1 MTAFVDT
8 NVLLYAVLEATGED
22 RQKRDRARA
31 LLELEDCALSL
42 QVLQEFA
49 YQATHSRHPNR
60 LSWDDALEHLAVF
73 AQFPV
78 QETTLGLFEQGLEL
92 VQRHNFSFW
101 DAMIVAA
108 ALAQGCDL
116 LYSED
121 MQHGRIIG
129 GLRIVDPFRQ

>member
-1 MTAFVDT
+1 MTVFVDT
-8 NVLLYAVLEATGED
+8 NVLLYAVLESPGD
-22 RQKRDRARA
+22 DLGKRDRARA

-49 YQATHSRHPNR
+49 YQSTHPRHPNR
-60 LSWDDALEHLAVF
+60 LSWEDALEHLAVF

-78 QETTLGLFEQGLEL
+78 QETTLGLLEHGLEL
-92 VQRHNFSFW
+92 VQRDKFSFW

-108 ALAQGCDL
+108 AIAQGCDL

-121 MQHGRIIG
+121 MQHGRIVEG
-129 GLRIVDPFRQ
+129 VRIVDPFR